1 MASNLEACSDNFL
14 VKSICYLSSCIP
26 VSSRA
31 FADLPSQSIN
41 CPFPLVEHTY
51 RKCESLWEG
60 FKTIDVPPELT
71 IHMLSRTLRL
81 VILSIADNRVAQRRA
96 HFYYFEFKKEQGKNC
111 SQKQAH
117 GALGKEEHEITEVF
131 IMLSRERHY
140 PESKF

>member
-1 MASNLEACSDNFL
+1 M
-14 VKSICYLSSCIP
+14 
-26 VSSRA
+26 
-31 FADLPSQSIN
+31 
-41 CPFPLVEHTY
+41 
-51 RKCESLWEG
+51 
-60 FKTIDVPPELT
+60 PPELT

-81 VILSIADNRVAQRRA
+81 VILSIADNRVAQRRV